1 MSFKETN
8 DPRSSEIS
16 NSQIQLS
23 ELVTYEERTPDN
35 VKSVIDILKNFVLFQ
50 IIM

>member
-1 MSFKETN
+1 MSFDEPN

-16 NSQIQLS
+16 NNQIQLT
-23 ELVTYEERTPDN
+23 ELAMYEERTPDN
-35 VKSVIDILKNFVLFQ
+35 VKSFIDSLKNFVLFQ